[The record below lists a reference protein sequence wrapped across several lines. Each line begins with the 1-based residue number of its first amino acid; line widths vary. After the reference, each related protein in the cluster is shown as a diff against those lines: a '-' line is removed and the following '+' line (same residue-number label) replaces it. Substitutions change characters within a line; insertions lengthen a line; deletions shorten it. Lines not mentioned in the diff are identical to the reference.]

1 MPESLNR
8 SNIYVWD
15 IEPLEKTSTRCRLQ
29 VVTKRP
35 LRTDL
40 FLTDLEMLGG
50 GAKSAAN

>member
-1 MPESLNR
+1 MPESLNG
-8 SNIYVWD
+8 SNVNVWD
-15 IEPLEKTSTRCRLQ
+15 IEPLEKTSTRCRLH

-50 GAKSAAN
+50 AKSAAN